1 LNSPYKTNIDYLQE
15 GKIERGPMVDG
26 SSMRESGGKELMV
39 VAVVGRGRDKVR
51 RHEKLNG
58 RVEVGRLSW

>member
-1 LNSPYKTNIDYLQE
+1 
-15 GKIERGPMVDG
+15 MVDG